1 MKSGHGIRSRVWSGI
16 WNIIKWTQYFQLACL
31 RKVASF
37 SGETVGGKKEMQSS
51 WKSTG
56 VGRGERGAQIPPSH
70 PLFPEWG
77 EQQWEGGV
85 IPAFRANHIYV
96 PSRRVS
102 GLPSTPSEFP
112 FQGFFNGSLM
122 GQEWPGIG
130 VWTPT
135 LRERLGCGLVAHL
148 RHQSPW
154 YWFLGRWGC
163 PCMGQFCKSI
173 PVTTCWTPKTWNT
186 AEYSMGTCSSATK
199 SSNGLV
205 SELLPDS
212 VALQH

>member
-1 MKSGHGIRSRVWSGI
+1 MLRYLPVTLCSQSEENNSGR
-16 WNIIKWTQYFQLACL
+16 
-31 RKVASF
+31 
-37 SGETVGGKKEMQSS
+37 
-51 WKSTG
+51 
-56 VGRGERGAQIPPSH
+56 
-70 PLFPEWG
+70 
-77 EQQWEGGV
+77 GGV

-154 YWFLGRWGC
+154 Y
-163 PCMGQFCKSI
+163 
-173 PVTTCWTPKTWNT
+173 
-186 AEYSMGTCSSATK
+186 
-199 SSNGLV
+199 
-205 SELLPDS
+205 
-212 VALQH
+212 